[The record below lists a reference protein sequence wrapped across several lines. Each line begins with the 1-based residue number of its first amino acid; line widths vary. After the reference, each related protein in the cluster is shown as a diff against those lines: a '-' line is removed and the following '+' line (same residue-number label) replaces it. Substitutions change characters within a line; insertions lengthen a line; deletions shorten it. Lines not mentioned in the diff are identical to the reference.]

1 MVEQLRIRALGPP
14 DITVGDRIVTDLIPA
29 KGRALLIRLALG
41 QGPKGRSE
49 LAGLLW
55 SDFDETAA
63 RGNLRLTLSR
73 LRKMVPDH
81 LEVSRGV
88 VGLVAGSVSTDV
100 GQLEELASSGEVDH
114 LDPRLPIY
122 EGDFLGDFSV
132 TGAELFD
139 EWASRK
145 REELRATALGLL
157 DRIVA
162 AARAATD
169 TGRGIVAARRI
180 LELEPWHE
188 EAHRAL
194 MWFFAAADQ
203 RSAALAQFET
213 CRHVLAEE
221 LGVEPDATTLALA
234 EDIQR
239 RGGFGSAPEPAPE
252 RPASSLV
259 GRDQEIAKL
268 HRLLDDPSCRMVT
281 IVGPGGIGKTVL
293 ARELASMR
301 ASRHR
306 SGAVTVSLVGTRAA
320 HGENASPLV
329 IAGLASAL
337 GVSLRSERDPQEL
350 LAERLASED
359 MLLLLDNFEQV
370 VSAVPVLVSIL
381 AAAPGVKMLVTSRR
395 RVGAG
400 PEWVFELGGLAC
412 PPPEAVADL
421 DSYDAVRLFEARAQR
436 LGGATSADQAT
447 VGRITRLV
455 EGVPLSIELAA
466 RWVRAATLEQIEQD
480 LARDIDLLATADP
493 DVEPRHRSVRSVFEW
508 SWSLLDPSQQASL
521 ARLSVL
527 RGRFDAATASEAAH
541 ADLAELAALVDHSL
555 VQMDES
561 GLYSLHEQL
570 RQFASAKLAADTET
584 DAETR
589 RRHADY
595 FRDRAVLWAE
605 LSPEDEH
612 GPTLDDL
619 DNLRA
624 ATTWMIDHG
633 DIGFLDDH
641 VEAVWR
647 VYRLRGWYRETVAT
661 FSAAA
666 DRPDG
671 TANFKARCH
680 LLIAEA
686 YRQIGDLAEAVEA
699 AARSL
704 EVLGRRVPRTSAGW
718 SARMLGEAARQVG
731 HRAILGQTVAG
742 SEERRRSASLRAGA
756 LILMGEMMNVL
767 ENQRLATA
775 ALWSLNEAERSGS
788 AAKLAQAG
796 TGIGFGM
803 AVTGSHRL
811 ANWYAQ
817 RGLRAA
823 ETAGAD
829 AAAFSRMVAG
839 AFFWTEG
846 QWEQASA
853 VLPLAMEQGRQTGMR
868 RLEDMSRLIFGFVA
882 MHTGYL
888 DDALTIARQ
897 ISRVGSESGA
907 PWHPRVGRGLHGR
920 MADPSGPLG
929 GGRVMPRRRDRSG
942 GEGRATGRHRPGAG
956 RCGPDQ
962 PPSRGSR
969 GSMGSHRG
977 RRGRAGG
984 AGGAGSLGIGGPRQ
998 PSPRWRWN

>member
-29 KGRALLIRLALG
+29 KGRALLVRLALG

-55 SDFDETAA
+55 SDYDETAA

-73 LRKMVPDH
+73 LRKVVPDH
-81 LEVSRGV
+81 LEVSRGM

-100 GQLEELASSGEVDH
+100 GRLEELAHSEEIDR

-122 EGDFLGDFSV
+122 QGDFLGDFSIA
-132 TGAELFD
+132 GAELFD

-145 REELRATALGLL
+145 RDELRATALGLL

-162 AARAATD
+162 AAREATD
-169 TGRGIVAARRI
+169 TGRGIIAARRI

-234 EDIQR
+234 DDIQR
-239 RGGFGSAPEPAPE
+239 RGGFGAAPEPAPV
-252 RPASSLV
+252 RIASSLV
-259 GRDQEIAKL
+259 GREKETARIHD
-268 HRLLDDPSCRMVT
+268 LLNDPSCRMVT

-293 ARELASMR
+293 AREVASMR

-320 HGENASPLV
+320 HGDNASPLV

-370 VSAVPVLVSIL
+370 VSAAPVLVSIL

-421 DSYDAVRLFEARAQR
+421 GRYDAVRLFEARAQR

-480 LARDIDLLATADP
+480 LAGDIDLLATADP

-527 RGRFDAATASEAAH
+527 RGRFDADTASEAAR

-561 GLYSLHEQL
+561 GCYSLHEQL
-570 RQFASAKLAADTET
+570 RQFASAKLAADTEA

-589 RRHADY
+589 RRHADHY
-595 FRDRAVLWAE
+595 RD
-605 LSPEDEH
+605 LSC
-612 GPTLDDL
+612 
-619 DNLRA
+619 A
-624 ATTWMIDHG
+624 M
-633 DIGFLDDH
+633 
-641 VEAVWR
+641 
-647 VYRLRGWYRETVAT
+647 
-661 FSAAA
+661 
-666 DRPDG
+666 
-671 TANFKARCH
+671 
-680 LLIAEA
+680 
-686 YRQIGDLAEAVEA
+686 
-699 AARSL
+699 
-704 EVLGRRVPRTSAGW
+704 GRIV
-718 SARMLGEAARQVG
+718 
-731 HRAILGQTVAG
+731 
-742 SEERRRSASLRAGA
+742 
-756 LILMGEMMNVL
+756 
-767 ENQRLATA
+767 
-775 ALWSLNEAERSGS
+775 
-788 AAKLAQAG
+788 
-796 TGIGFGM
+796 
-803 AVTGSHRL
+803 
-811 ANWYAQ
+811 
-817 RGLRAA
+817 
-823 ETAGAD
+823 
-829 AAAFSRMVAG
+829 
-839 AFFWTEG
+839 
-846 QWEQASA
+846 
-853 VLPLAMEQGRQTGMR
+853 
-868 RLEDMSRLIFGFVA
+868 
-882 MHTGYL
+882 
-888 DDALTIARQ
+888 
-897 ISRVGSESGA
+897 
-907 PWHPRVGRGLHGR
+907 
-920 MADPSGPLG
+920 
-929 GGRVMPRRRDRSG
+929 PRRRTRAHSGRSG
-942 GEGRATGRHRPGAG
+942 QSPSCHHLDDRPW
-956 RCGPDQ
+956 RN
-962 PPSRGSR
+962 RF
-969 GSMGSHRG
+969 
-977 RRGRAGG
+977 
-984 AGGAGSLGIGGPRQ
+984 
-998 PSPRWRWN
+998 PRWPH